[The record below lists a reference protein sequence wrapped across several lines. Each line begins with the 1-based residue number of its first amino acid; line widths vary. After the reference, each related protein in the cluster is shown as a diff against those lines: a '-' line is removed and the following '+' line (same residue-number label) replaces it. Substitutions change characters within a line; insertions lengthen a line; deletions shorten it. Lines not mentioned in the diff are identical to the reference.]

1 MISAALLAAAPLE
14 DIRGLKPYL
23 APGPAPWAL
32 LLVVAVGLVMAFVF
46 FYLARRA
53 PGEEQEAV
61 ASAPVKGPKTPR
73 GRLDALKASQLADRG
88 EAAKFCDQL
97 SEILRDFVLHRY
109 GLSTRR
115 LTSSELMAELAERR
129 IPMAVLDHLD
139 AVFAAC
145 DLVKFAKVRLAP
157 TELLQHL
164 TSAYLVLEFAG
175 QPPASEPPSSEAP
188 RNEHP

>member
-1 MISAALLAAAPLE
+1 MLPAIIAAAPLE

-23 APGPAPWAL
+23 GTTPSPWAL
-32 LLVVAVGLVMAFVF
+32 ALVLAVALVVGFAL
-46 FYLARRA
+46 FYLSRRPA
-53 PGEEQEAV
+53 EA
-61 ASAPVKGPKTPR
+61 ASDTTGASPSKAPKTPR

-88 EAAKFCDQL
+88 EAARFCDQL

-115 LTSSELMAELAERR
+115 LTSSELLAELSEQRV
-129 IPMAVLDHLD
+129 PMAVLDHLD
-139 AVFAAC
+139 TIFAAC

-175 QPPASEPPSSEAP
+175 QAP
-188 RNEHP
+188 RNEAEA

>member
-1 MISAALLAAAPLE
+1 MLPAIVAAGALE

-32 LLVVAVGLVMAFVF
+32 LLVLAMALVLALVF
-46 FYLARRA
+46 FYLSRRA
-53 PGEEQEAV
+53 SDEASDEV
-61 ASAPVKGPKTPR
+61 AAAPAKGPKTPR

-115 LTSSELMAELAERR
+115 LTSSELLLELEARR
-129 IPMAVLDHLD
+129 IPMAVQDNLSTI
-139 AVFAAC
+139 FAAC
-145 DLVKFAKVRLAP
+145 DLVKFAKVRLSP

-175 QPPASEPPSSEAP
+175 QPPASEAPSSEAQP
-188 RNEHP
+188 

>member
-1 MISAALLAAAPLE
+1 MALVLAFVFYYLSRRDKPERSETAAAAP
-14 DIRGLKPYL
+14 
-23 APGPAPWAL
+23 
-32 LLVVAVGLVMAFVF
+32 
-46 FYLARRA
+46 
-53 PGEEQEAV
+53 
-61 ASAPVKGPKTPR
+61 SKGPKTLR

-88 EAAKFCDQL
+88 EAARFCDQL

-115 LTSSELMAELAERR
+115 MTSSELLVELEARR
-129 IPMAVLDHLD
+129 IPMAVLDHLTT
-139 AVFAAC
+139 VFEAC

-175 QPPASEPPSSEAP
+175 HASSSEAPSSEAQP
-188 RNEHP
+188 

>member
-1 MISAALLAAAPLE
+1 MHPAILAAAPLE

-23 APGPAPWAL
+23 GTTPGPWAL
-32 LLVVAVGLVMAFVF
+32 LLVLAVALVLGFVV
-46 FYLARRA
+46 FYLARRVPADAAGEVATA
-53 PGEEQEAV
+53 PA
-61 ASAPVKGPKTPR
+61 KGPKTPR

-139 AVFAAC
+139 AIFAAC

-175 QPPASEPPSSEAP
+175 QVPQNEA
-188 RNEHP
+188 EA